1 MESETIPRLPASFS
15 WCDKHRVDNGKL
27 RSASFT
33 IVKVSGGGEG
43 GFNATGMRAKQWWSL
58 NIQCN

>member
-15 WCDKHRVDNGKL
+15 WCDKHGMDNGKL
-27 RSASFT
+27 RPTSFT
-33 IVKVSGGGEG
+33 AGKVSGGGEG
-43 GFNATGMRAKQWWSL
+43 CFNATRMRANQWRSL